1 MNRTSLFSLAATIV
15 ILSGCATKTRY
26 IEPNSAAPRARL
38 SIDVQTVKLIS
49 GFATVDVVAG
59 PSKCGQEYP
68 DSKRAIVISRG
79 NPLISNINAEGIW
92 VNADQPIH
100 LVTMMGMDG
109 FSCGQ
114 ALSFTPEAG
123 GNYQLRAVGQSSF
136 NRYAAPTCKVQVVS
150 RSNPNG
156 SDVEASKPLG
166 CIR

>member
-1 MNRTSLFSLAATIV
+1 MV
-15 ILSGCATKTRY
+15 VVLSGCATKARY
-26 IEPNSAAPRARL
+26 IEPNTAAPRAQL
-38 SIDVQTVKLIS
+38 SIGVQTVKLIS

-59 PSKCGQEYP
+59 ASKCGEAYP
-68 DSKRAIVISRG
+68 DSKRAIVISQG

-92 VNADQPIH
+92 VNADKPIH

-123 GNYQLRAVGQSSF
+123 GNYELQAVGQSSF
-136 NRYAAPTCKVQVVS
+136 SRYVAPTCKVQVVV
-150 RSNPNG
+150 RSNPNA
-156 SDVEASKPLG
+156 SEAEVSRPLE